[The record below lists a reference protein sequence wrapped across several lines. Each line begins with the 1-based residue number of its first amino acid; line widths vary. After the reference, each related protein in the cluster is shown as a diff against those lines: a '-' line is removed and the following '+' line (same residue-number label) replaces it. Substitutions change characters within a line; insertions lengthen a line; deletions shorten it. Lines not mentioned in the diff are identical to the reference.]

1 MSNKN
6 KLNEDAGGAVGAGAV
21 ASFAMPLLSQAIK
34 RPVTKV
40 KTKKPKVAKKS
51 YGIGTSLK
59 AVFEAGPEAGMAGM
73 GDISNAAGLGGPS
86 ATNPSDEFDQAGVF
100 AKLKAAEKK
109 ESVDRRDTTTFG
121 LEDENGKL
129 VRVTVP
135 NDQADKFEQV
145 LQTVVSRQD
154 EDMDNAEIAELLFNL
169 RDQFTFVDVEWPE
182 IEEDEEE
189 QPEQPTDGEMDLSNT
204 DGEGDMDFTLDQPAT
219 SDTSTEV
226 DEVKGLLTKV
236 IDMMK
241 SDADARRQE
250 AIARE
255 KEAEVRAA
263 DSAVNQALAKVKQ
276 EEQILDME
284 VWNKAQKEETKEAK
298 RLAQLARWKHEMS
311 KQNGSTDDDEQI
323 DDIVSDTVDRHVGSE
338 ENEEIV
344 SKSNKQA
351 KATVKPRNKVKPGDI
366 AAYLLKKVK

>member
-1 MSNKN
+1 MFSMSTKSNIS
-6 KLNEDAGGAVGAGAV
+6 EEAAGGAVGATSI
-21 ASFAMPLLSQAIK
+21 ASCALPLLSQAIK
-34 RPVTKV
+34 RPVAKV
-40 KTKKPKVAKKS
+40 KTKKPKKAKKS
-51 YGIGTSLK
+51 YGIGSTLR
-59 AVFEAGPEAGMAGM
+59 AVFEAGPDLG
-73 GDISNAAGLGGPS
+73 AASGGEVIQ
-86 ATNPSDEFDQAGVF
+86 SDDFDQSGVF

-109 ESVDRRDTTTFG
+109 ESVDRRNTTTFG

-145 LQTVVSRQD
+145 LQTVVSQQD

-169 RDQFTFVDVEWPE
+169 RDQFTFVDVEWPD

-189 QPEQPTDGEMDLSNT
+189 TPQQPDAGEMDLST
-204 DGEGDMDFTLDQPAT
+204 DTGDGDMDFTLDQPVAK
-219 SDTSTEV
+219 DTSTEV

-284 VWNKAQKEETKEAK
+284 VWNKAQKEESKEAK

-311 KQNGSTDDDEQI
+311 KQNGSLDDDEQL
-323 DDIVSDTVDRHVGSE
+323 DDIVQDAQPE

-344 SKSNKQA
+344 SKTNK
-351 KATVKPRNKVKPGDI
+351 KSTVKPRNKVKPGDI